1 MIKLQKRVAEL
12 EMTKSKLADELDERE
27 DEDEDKSGF
36 KITTPE
42 FAYNNLKVMLRVH
55 WILEFVYN
63 NSKVIQ
69 RLYVYWRLSTIT

>member
-42 FAYNNLKVMLRVH
+42 FAYNNLKVILRAH
-55 WILEFVYN
+55 RILEIVYN
-63 NSKVIQ
+63 YFKVIL
-69 RLYVYWRLSTIT
+69 RT

>member
-42 FAYNNLKVMLRVH
+42 FAYNNLKVMLRAH
-55 WILEFVYN
+55 CILEIVYN
-63 NSKVIQ
+63 YFKVIL
-69 RLYVYWRLSTIT
+69 RT

>member
-42 FAYNNLKVMLRVH
+42 FAYNNLKVMLRAH
-55 WILEFVYN
+55 LILEIVYN
-63 NSKVIQ
+63 YFKLIL
-69 RLYVYWRLSTIT
+69 RT

>member
-1 MIKLQKRVAEL
+1 
-12 EMTKSKLADELDERE
+12 MTKSKLADELDERE

-42 FAYNNLKVMLRVH
+42 FAYNNLKVMFRAH
-55 WILEFVYN
+55 PILEFVYN

-69 RLYVYWRLSTIT
+69 RLYVYWRLRTIT